1 MRATWTIAKRELAS
15 YFQSPIAYIVLSV
28 FMILTGFFFFDRF
41 FQVRIAK
48 MDAFFSNL
56 PLMFLF
62 FGPALAMR
70 LLAEERGTGTIE
82 LLLTM
87 PVRDWEVVLG
97 KYLAALGL
105 LVVGL
110 LGTVPFAITIGK
122 LGNLDVGPVIT
133 GYLGAVLLG
142 GLYLAAGLF
151 ASALTRNQV
160 VAFVIGLLIC
170 FGLFVVEWFV
180 DRAGSTGGRFLQYI
194 SPQFHFDVLVRG
206 VVEPRGLLYF
216 VSAIGVFLLYSVQVL
231 EARKWR

>member
-1 MRATWTIAKRELAS
+1 MRATWTIARRELRS

-28 FMILTGFFFFDRF
+28 FMIVTGFLFFDRF
-41 FQVRIAK
+41 FSVRIAK
-48 MDAFFSNL
+48 MDALFGNL
-56 PLMFLF
+56 PFIFLF

-70 LLAEERGTGTIE
+70 LLAEERGSGTIE

-97 KYLAALGL
+97 KYLAALAL
-105 LVVGL
+105 LTVGL

-122 LGNLDVGPVIT
+122 LGNLDAGPVIT

-151 ASALTRNQV
+151 ASSLSRNQV

-170 FGLFVVEWFV
+170 FALFLVEWFV
-180 DRAGSTGGRFLQYI
+180 DAAGATWGRVLQYL
-194 SPQFHFDVLVRG
+194 SPQHHFQAITRGVIPLRSVVYYLSTIGAVLV
-206 VVEPRGLLYF
+206 F
-216 VSAIGVFLLYSVQVL
+216 TVQVL
-231 EARKWR
+231 ESRKWR